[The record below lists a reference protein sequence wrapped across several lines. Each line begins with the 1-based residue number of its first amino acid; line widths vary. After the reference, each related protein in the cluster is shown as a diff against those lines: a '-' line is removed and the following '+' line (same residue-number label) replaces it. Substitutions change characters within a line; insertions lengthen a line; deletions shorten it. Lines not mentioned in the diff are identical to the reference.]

1 MAAWR
6 PGRAK
11 LHDGWLRTCAAE
23 TRGHCLRVRCATLY
37 CITATHG
44 AQLGG
49 LGKRAKAPDW
59 MPADL
64 VYAAGL
70 GKQRLIVTRE
80 KGLTIVRLAKDT
92 ATFEDEQ
99 FLSWLARGKAAD

>member
-1 MAAWR
+1 
-6 PGRAK
+6 
-11 LHDGWLRTCAAE
+11 
-23 TRGHCLRVRCATLY
+23 
-37 CITATHG
+37 
-44 AQLGG
+44 
-49 LGKRAKAPDW
+49 